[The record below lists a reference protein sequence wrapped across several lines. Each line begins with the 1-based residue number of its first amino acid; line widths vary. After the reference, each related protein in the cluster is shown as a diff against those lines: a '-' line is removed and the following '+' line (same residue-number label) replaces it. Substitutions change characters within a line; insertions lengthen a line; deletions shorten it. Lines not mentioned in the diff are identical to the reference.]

1 MSSGP
6 ANIAGN
12 PASPPASLGPAPF
25 SIPPVQQQ
33 QQQQQQQSYPVDG
46 TVSTDENGNLI
57 RILNGGGSYTN
68 PNGYTPPPTGGP
80 VKQDPNNP
88 YTPPPTAGYTPPV
101 GGVIPGGVMGL
112 QPVGQPGG
120 AAGASFPTGFAGPA
134 GISQGYTGQ
143 PDNTNIGL
151 LNQFGRPNR
160 TTRRF

>member
-25 SIPPVQQQ
+25 SIPPV

-68 PNGYTPPPTGGP
+68 PNMP

-120 AAGASFPTGFAGPA
+120 AAGVSFPTGFAGPA
-134 GISQGYTGQ
+134 GGGISQGYTGQ